1 MFYIVNLVI
10 NLGLGILVLIAFYWG
25 AVIIHRRVNKYIIRH
40 KPSKQLAFNLVNDI
54 IKNLLIIIGITSMLA
69 QWGIDISTIL
79 TGLGITGFAVGFAM
93 KDMLAC
99 VISGVV
105 ISIYEPFKDGDSIE
119 VLGVKGEIVK
129 IDLKYTVIQS
139 DKLKH
144 LIPNSKLLSEA
155 ITIMAKD

>member
-1 MFYIVNLVI
+1 
-10 NLGLGILVLIAFYWG
+10 
-25 AVIIHRRVNKYIIRH
+25 
-40 KPSKQLAFNLVNDI
+40 
-54 IKNLLIIIGITSMLA
+54 MLA